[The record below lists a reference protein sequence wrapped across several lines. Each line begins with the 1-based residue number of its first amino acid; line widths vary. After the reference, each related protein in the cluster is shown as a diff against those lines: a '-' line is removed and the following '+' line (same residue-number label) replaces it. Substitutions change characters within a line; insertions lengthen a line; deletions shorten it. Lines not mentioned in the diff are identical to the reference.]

1 MLHYNDT
8 SLYLYITT
16 LQQHFVVTGHVTGAV
31 AKKECSAAY
40 QKRGCP
46 LCLTFLEDAI
56 SRDIHLQGCKRF
68 RASPL
73 IQVSEN
79 RIENRDGEERGRTRE
94 GEGEGEGHVGETGRE
109 GWRERMLAAGRGRRE
124 EGERGRGGIE
134 EDTGGRR
141 GRN

>member
-1 MLHYNDT
+1 M
-8 SLYLYITT
+8 
-16 LQQHFVVTGHVTGAV
+16 TGAV

-79 RIENRDGEERGRTRE
+79 KIKNRDGEERGRTRE
-94 GEGEGEGHVGETGRE
+94 GEGEGEGEIVKDVWGKQ
-109 GWRERMLAAGRGRRE
+109 
-124 EGERGRGGIE
+124 GERG
-134 EDTGGRR
+134 GGRECKR
-141 GRN
+141 QGEEGGKKERRRYGW

>member
-1 MLHYNDT
+1 MDPYLVIKFCLPSHRIYIIRLSAADGILHYNST
-8 SLYLYITT
+8 SLYLHVTT

-79 RIENRDGEERGRTRE
+79 KIKNRDSEERGRTRE
-94 GEGEGEGHVGETGRE
+94 
-109 GWRERMLAAGRGRRE
+109 RERERE
-124 EGERGRGGIE
+124 RVRVREGERL
-134 EDTGGRR
+134 
-141 GRN
+141 